1 MEHPAAFTA
10 SSVADGDG
18 GDDDVGGTSA
28 ASSSAQQQQQPT
40 PLRRSATAPLSP
52 PGGSNG
58 GSVVERPSNGGE
70 DSDRSSGSD
79 EEGHGAQIAPAEA
92 TMASSSLAGSFK
104 IHSRVPPRESRFE
117 APKPPLLPVTS
128 VNSDL
133 GFEGDD
139 EVGDSLMSP
148 GSPSEGPSP
157 TFGESPATAEPRRPT
172 LVERWRSRGALD
184 Y

>member
-10 SSVADGDG
+10 SSVADCDG
-18 GDDDVGGTSA
+18 GDDDVGGPSA
-28 ASSSAQQQQQPT
+28 ASSSAQQQPPT

-70 DSDRSSGSD
+70 DGDRSSGSD

-92 TMASSSLAGSFK
+92 MASSSLAGSFK

>member
-1 MEHPAAFTA
+1 MKIELF
-10 SSVADGDG
+10 
-18 GDDDVGGTSA
+18 
-28 ASSSAQQQQQPT
+28 
-40 PLRRSATAPLSP
+40 RKSP
-52 PGGSNG
+52 
-58 GSVVERPSNGGE
+58 
-70 DSDRSSGSD
+70 
-79 EEGHGAQIAPAEA
+79 